1 MRRLLY
7 ILSALFFIGLP
18 LHGAS
23 YDVTVD
29 GVAVEQVQ
37 FRDITYILLDGDKT
51 RSVVISSESGI
62 KSCEVSPVFRNV
74 SVTLSHNGASFTLPS
89 AGWWVARLDEGKRIF
104 FLIDKEAHAPSR
116 KTLLATDFQNLQ
128 QALDKA
134 AGSGKTLVIPAGDYV
149 TGALTIHSN
158 TDVWIEKDAVIR
170 ASGNPADYPA
180 DEGCL
185 EADKVHRPE
194 SYSDN
199 GERMTFSR
207 LILIEGSNIS
217 LRGRGTLDGNG
228 TVLRAQGKPS
238 NLIRVRNSSNVL
250 IEGLV
255 LRNPAAWNTHI
266 LHSDNV
272 TLRDLK
278 IINDP
283 NVPNTDGIDPDS
295 STKVLVDHCFA
306 YCSDDN
312 IAVKSTNNSGLLKD
326 VDDILVKD
334 CVFLTRKSSLKVGTE
349 TKARAMRNIR
359 FMNNDVVECDRA
371 FALYCNDGAAFSNIL
386 YENNRVERNWP
397 DSQRKLIHFKVSKR
411 FGEGSIDG
419 VTIRGCKAYYPF
431 PRRSVIDG
439 LDANHRID
447 NVVFENCE
455 GFDWETPELVPYKDF
470 SYAIT
475 SREVPFVAEID
486 CGSPVKKA
494 DVSPHS
500 RKIKAHTNGSK
511 VSFEVASYG
520 QYCLNADGRTYYLF
534 ADKPAASPEGVSIMS
549 YKKIDASGRKDIT
562 ASVQKAI
569 NECARSGRTLIFPAG
584 TYLCKQLSIPSGA
597 SIHLEEGAVIK
608 ANPGSWEYFVSR
620 DDVATKRFINIK
632 DASHIRITGQGA
644 IDGSGSQLRESFEDK
659 ARMRLLM
666 AINSSDILIEG
677 VMLRDP
683 GSWNSQI
690 LLCSDVTFRNVK
702 LLNDMQIS
710 NTDGFDPDASTN
722 VLIENCF
729 ARCSDDNVAIK
740 TTGYSGYLG
749 DVDGIVVRGCVF
761 ITKKSSLKIGTETR
775 GSSMKNIVFED
786 NDVLMSDRGM
796 AVYVAD
802 GAHVENVL
810 YTNNRFENYTEKGK
824 MTGFEF
830 SVKKRKA
837 DSPVGS
843 ISGLVIRDCSYEKS
857 FPKESSIKG
866 LAESEPAIQF
876 INLSIAGKKIES
888 VKQGKIA
895 VSNSKVTFE

>member
-1 MRRLLY
+1 MNRLLC
-7 ILSALFFIGLP
+7 IVSILFFTGAA
-18 LHGAS
+18 LHGAR
-23 YDVTVD
+23 YDVSVN
-29 GVAVEQVQ
+29 GAPVEQVE
-37 FRDITYILLDGDKT
+37 FRDITYIRLEGNNARK
-51 RSVVISSESGI
+51 VVISSPDAI
-62 KSCEVSPVFRNV
+62 KSCELSPMSANVGV
-74 SVTLSHNGASFTLPS
+74 SVSGKRASFTLPS
-89 AGWWVARLDEGKRIF
+89 SGWWVARLDGSQRIF
-104 FLIDKEAHAPSR
+104 FLIDKEEKAPSR
-116 KTLLATDFQNLQ
+116 NVLSATEFQNLQ
-128 QALDKA
+128 QALDEV
-134 AGSGKTLVIPAGDYV
+134 AGSGRTLVIPAGEYV
-149 TGALTIHSN
+149 TGTLTIHSN
-158 TDVWIEKDAVIR
+158 TDVWIEKGATVR
-170 ASGNPADYPA
+170 ASCNPADYPA

-199 GERMTFSR
+199 GEHMTFSR

-228 TVLRAQGKPS
+228 TVLRAQGKPA

-255 LRNPAAWNTHI
+255 LRNPAAWNTHV
-266 LHSDNV
+266 LHSNNV

-283 NVPNTDGIDPDS
+283 DVPNTDGIDPDS

-312 IAVKSTNNSGLLKD
+312 IAVKSTNNGGLLKD

-349 TKARAMRNIR
+349 TKARTMRNIR
-359 FMNNDVVECDRA
+359 FVNNDVVECDRA

-386 YENNRVERNWP
+386 YENNRIERNWP
-397 DSQRKLIHFKVSKR
+397 DSQRKLIHFKVSRR
-411 FGEGSIDG
+411 FGEGSING
-419 VTIRGCKAYYPF
+419 VTIRGCKAYCPF

-455 GFDWETPELVPYKDF
+455 GFDWEAPEVVPYMDF
-470 SYAIT
+470 SYAII
-475 SREVPFVAEID
+475 SREVPFVAEIN

-500 RKIKAHTNGSK
+500 RNIKAHTNGSK
-511 VSFEVASYG
+511 VSFEVSSYG

-534 ADKPAASPEGVSIMS
+534 ADKPAASPEGVSILS

-562 ASVQKAI
+562 SSVQKAI
-569 NECARSGRTLIFPAG
+569 NECARSGRTLVFPAG

-597 SIHLEEGAVIK
+597 GIHLEKGAVIK

-620 DDVATKRFINIK
+620 DDVTTKRFISIK

-644 IDGSGSQLRESFEDK
+644 IDGSGRQLRESFDDK

-690 LLCSDVTFRNVK
+690 LLCRDVTIRNVK

-775 GSSMKNIVFED
+775 GSAMKNIVFED

-802 GAHVENVL
+802 GALVENVL
-810 YTNNRFENYTEKGK
+810 YSNNRFEKYTGNGK

-843 ISGLVIRDCSYEKS
+843 ITGLVIRDCSYEKP

-876 INLSIAGKKIES
+876 INLTIAGRKIES
-888 VKQGKIA
+888 AKQGKIT
-895 VSNSKVTFE
+895 VSNAKVTFE